1 MNSKTWKTG
10 AGVLGL
16 VLVAACTTTG
26 ARMGTT
32 RGDDAPVNFHWTV
45 DDFVFGTMIATLPN
59 GQSFDGKFVQVTND
73 TPVDALAPLWV
84 GWGRGPDWPFWGAEA
99 APDFVKHYAGR
110 VLANLQGPRGERMR
124 CAFSLIEP
132 TSGMAGGGAGQCEM
146 PTGQT
151 VEATFP
157 AA

>member
-1 MNSKTWKTG
+1 MNSRTWRIG
-10 AGVLGL
+10 AGVLAL
-16 VLVAACTTTG
+16 TLAAACTTNA
-26 ARMGTT
+26 ARMGATGGNDT
-32 RGDDAPVNFHWTV
+32 AVNFHWTV

-59 GQSFDGKFVQVTND
+59 GQSFDGKFVQVTSN

-84 GWGRGPDWPFWGAEA
+84 GWERRWDWPYWGVEA

-110 VLANLQGPRGERMR
+110 VLANLQGPHGERMR
-124 CAFSLIEP
+124 CAFSLVNP
-132 TSGMAGGGAGQCEM
+132 ASGMAGGGAGQCEM

-151 VEATFP
+151 VDATFP

>member
-1 MNSKTWKTG
+1 MNSKTWRTG
-10 AGVLGL
+10 GGALAL
-16 VLVAACTTTG
+16 ILLAACTTAG
-26 ARMGTT
+26 VRMGAT
-32 RGDDAPVNFHWTV
+32 RGDAPPVNFHWTI

-59 GQSFDGKFVQVTND
+59 GQSFDGKFIQVTPN

-84 GWGRGPDWPFWGAEA
+84 GWGRDRDWPFWSVDA

-110 VLANLQGPRGERMR
+110 ILANLQGPYGERMR
-124 CAFSLIEP
+124 CAFSLVNP

-146 PTGQT
+146 PTGQI